1 MGNVSNPRNR
11 VIDEKNAKNALK
23 KYETSL
29 GWIHRPLKHHSS
41 AKRDLASL
49 ERQVGDEWVIA
60 HYKEFEVTAS
70 YLTSLSPTQISN
82 SQLNSQ
88 IKFSSIIAK

>member
-49 ERQVGDEWVIA
+49 ERQVGDE
-60 HYKEFEVTAS
+60 
-70 YLTSLSPTQISN
+70 
-82 SQLNSQ
+82 
-88 IKFSSIIAK
+88 